1 MKKNILLLITLLLFV
16 LAGFA
21 QTESSKPIVQK
32 AMYFDV
38 SPPLRD
44 MMKAAP
50 EKADNSWKV
59 IKNHFDLNKSSWK
72 SFPEDWTDPRRQR
85 VYNQRATTSDS
96 TIQNFDGNSNT
107 QGYDPP
113 DTYGVVGPNH
123 YFQVVN
129 CHFSIYDKVGTKLI
143 GPVSTSTIWTGM
155 PNNQNGG
162 DAVVMYDKDA
172 DRWFIAQLAYPS
184 GYDLVMVAVSQ
195 TNDPTGSWYRWE
207 YSFTGLPDYP
217 KWGIWPDG
225 YYMAV
230 NRFNASGSSFLGT
243 GQAVFDRTLM
253 ITGDATAQMVL
264 LTLPPSNNAYSMLP
278 SDCSGPFPPA
288 GTPNYF
294 VFFHN
299 NVDYLGVYEFH
310 TDWTNTANCTL
321 GNFIQLNVDAFNPS
335 LSGISQK
342 GTTTKAGTLS
352 DRLMYRLQYRK
363 FNDHW
368 SMVTNHTVNVGG
380 NVSGVRWYE
389 LRKTTG
395 DWGIYQQSTYD
406 PGDGNSR
413 WMASCAMDSLG
424 NIGLGFNISSPDM
437 YPAIKYTGRLASD
450 PLNSMTLPEKGIFYG
465 TGSNNV
471 MDGGSTCRWGD
482 YSTLTVDPI
491 DETTFWYSTE
501 YLASMGSGWKTRIG
515 SFTFANILSVMATA
529 TPNPVCIGGSTQL
542 NATPTGGSG
551 TYTYS
556 WTSIPAG
563 FTSTISN
570 PIATPAVTTTY
581 IISVNDGTLTVTDSL
596 FVIVNGH
603 PTSNAGPNATYPNT
617 TVSVPLNGTAAN
629 YSSLKWLTAGDG
641 SFTSDTAAVTVYT
654 IGSTDRQTGGV
665 LLTLKAYPLMPCA
678 DTTSD
683 TVFIRILFPVGVVT
697 NANTAFD
704 VNIMP
709 NPTSGVFKMIVSGS
723 AYKDLQVTI
732 SNVEG
737 NTVYTDLTR
746 SVAKDYSRSMD
757 LTTLPKGVYFVKVQ
771 TDGHMIT
778 KKLVIQ

>member
-1 MKKNILLLITLLLFV
+1 MKKNILLLSTLFLFV

-50 EKADNSWKV
+50 EKADNSWKI
-59 IKNHFDLNKSSWK
+59 IKNHFDLNKSGWK

-85 VYNQRATTSDS
+85 IYNQRATTSDS
-96 TIQNFDGNSNT
+96 TIQNFEGNSNT

-143 GPVSTSTIWTGM
+143 GPVNTSTIWTGM

-172 DRWFIAQLAYPS
+172 DRWFIAQLSYPS
-184 GYDLVMVAVSQ
+184 GFDLVMVAVSQ

-207 YSFTGLPDYP
+207 YTFTGLPDYP

-230 NRFNASGSSFLGT
+230 NRFNSSGSSFLGT
-243 GQAVFDRTLM
+243 GQAVFDRTTM
-253 ITGDATAQMVL
+253 ITGNSTAQMVL

-278 SDCSGPFPPA
+278 SDCSGTFPPA

-380 NVSGVRWYE
+380 NVSGIRWYE

-424 NIGLGFNISSPDM
+424 NIGLGFNISSADM
-437 YPAIKYTGRLASD
+437 YPAIKYTGRLAND

-482 YSTLTVDPI
+482 YSTLTLDPI

-515 SFTFANILSVMATA
+515 SFTFANILSVTATA
-529 TPNPVCIGGSTQL
+529 TPNPVCIGGTTQL

-581 IISVNDGTLTVTDSL
+581 IISVNDGTVTVNDSL
-596 FVIVNGH
+596 FVVVNGH
-603 PTSNAGPNATYPNT
+603 PTANAGPNATYPNT
-617 TVSVPLNGTAAN
+617 TVSVPLNGTATN

-641 SFTSDTAAVTVYT
+641 SFTSDTAAGTVYT

-665 LLTLKAYPLMPCA
+665 LLTLKAYPLLPCA

-697 NANTAFD
+697 NANATFD

-723 AYKDLQVTI
+723 ADKDLQVTI

-746 SVAKDYSRSMD
+746 SLAKDYSRSMD